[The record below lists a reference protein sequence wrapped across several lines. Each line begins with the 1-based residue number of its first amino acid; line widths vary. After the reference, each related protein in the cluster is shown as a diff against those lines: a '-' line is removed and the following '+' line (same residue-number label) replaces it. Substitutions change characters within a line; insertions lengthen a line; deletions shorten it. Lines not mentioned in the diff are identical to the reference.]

1 VSARRDGR
9 GGLLAVLAVL
19 AAFAAGGCGSNV
31 YIGSQ
36 ESDPA
41 VTEFRCGGQD
51 GGPSGMLVL
60 IAQSVPSASAVP
72 CIEGEAGHWTMAEFT
87 VRDGSAVV
95 GFAYQYGGPD
105 RVTVEMRAQ
114 CDVHDAREVS
124 SRHEGTRRYNREL
137 VRGGRYANEIHYVYE
152 GACTSLRFDLG
163 ATGADLR
170 GAEFAGAL
178 AFVARSELDR
188 QIRAATDGRL
198 TLDPAR

>member
-1 VSARRDGR
+1 VRR
-9 GGLLAVLAVL
+9 LSVVL
-19 AAFAAGGCGSNV
+19 AAVAATAVGGCGSNV

-36 ESDPA
+36 DADPA
-41 VTEFRCGGQD
+41 VTEFRCGRPD

-72 CIEGEAGHWTMAEFT
+72 CLTGEAGRWTMAEFT
-87 VRDGSAVV
+87 VRDGSSVI

-105 RVTVEMRAQ
+105 RVTVEMRAR
-114 CDVHDAREVS
+114 CDLHDAKEVS
-124 SRHEGTRRYNREL
+124 SRHEGARRYNRDL
-137 VRGGRYANEIHYVYE
+137 VRNGRYANEIYYVYE
-152 GACTSLRFDLG
+152 GACTSVRFDLV

-170 GAEFAGAL
+170 GAEFAGSL